1 MIKKLLSV
9 VFLFSTASVANSF
22 YVEPKYLSTGND
34 FDKLCGQACPAINYG
49 LISSSDLWVQHTINK
64 SVLSVF
70 ASTDGSLSQD
80 LLYKEFT
87 KLNAPTDKELTDFL
101 RQSERN
107 IIKEHQKLVKEQGSK
122 HLPIIDIS
130 SRPSYLGHRGNFEL
144 FAINEFYQFGGRGTG
159 SIYYYVFDIKEQRQ
173 LELDDILLPDQ
184 KQKLSDIIKA
194 KFHTAL
200 KKGKVNIGE
209 HEKTWQFYLTK
220 NFMFTKDGIKFLYQ
234 HDEIAPYNM
243 GMPEFT
249 IRYEDLTGIIKEQYL
264 K

>member
-1 MIKKLLSV
+1 MTMLVGMTS
-9 VFLFSTASVANSF
+9 FAANF
-22 YVEPKYLSTGND
+22 HVEPKFLNTGND
-34 FDKLCGQACPAINYG
+34 FDKLCAHQCPAINYG

-70 ASTDGSLSQD
+70 ASTDGNSAQD

-87 KLNAPTDKELTDFL
+87 KINAPTDKELTEFL
-101 RQSERN
+101 RQSEQN
-107 IIKEHQKLVKEQGSK
+107 IIKEHQKLIKEQGDEF
-122 HLPIIDIS
+122 LPLIDIS
-130 SRPSYLGHRGNFEL
+130 SRPSYLGHRGDFEL

-159 SIYYYVFDIKEQRQ
+159 SIYYYVFDIKEQRH
-173 LELDDILLPDQ
+173 LELDDILLPNQ
-184 KQKLSDIIKA
+184 KQKLSDIIKN

-200 KKGKVNIGE
+200 KKGKVNVTQ

-234 HDEIAPYNM
+234 HDEITPYNM

-249 IRYEDLTGIIKEQYL
+249 IKYDELKGIVKEQYL